1 MPSIVQ
7 LHNNAMH
14 PRGFND
20 EIPVDLEGGRLI
32 DMTQEEEVDSADGAR
47 VSIMTYRIETPDGSE
62 LTKTVRRKSNFD
74 FDQGKLQLNMNDP
87 QDMKIANVF
96 NQTKETFSNMLSKE
110 KNDWIQKFPELF
122 SKMRTQSQLIPSTIT
137 EKVVN
142 PDGSVTTS
150 SQWSRQETYI
160 NGVKQMSKS
169 RFRAFVEYKG
179 PDGGFKVKLSD
190 EGEEDLSEEE
200 NDEDEHSTSTHSGS
214 EDTESVFS
222 ISSQI
227 PGIKAIKPASVGKKK
242 TDRAQMAA
250 KELVDSEQRY
260 VDKLRL
266 LDQMFRLEVEA
277 MEKAGDIEK
286 GKVSKLFSNISSLH
300 TFHNTHLLPQLM
312 DANRSWNNT
321 RRISHV
327 MKKLAPFLKMYSEYT
342 NNYNDSVKVFEEL
355 RGKNKKFAD
364 LVAKLERLPE
374 CDNLPLSSHLI
385 CPVQRVMRYQLLLQE
400 YKKHLNKSD
409 VDFADTDE
417 ALGLVLK
424 AAEHANE
431 TMRKLE
437 RYRKVIE
444 MQELLG
450 NSLPLVSVGRE
461 FIEMGP
467 IQKIN
472 SGTHKPEERYLFL
485 FNDLVLL
492 GVKGIVSKYRVRA
505 RFEALHTR
513 ICEGDNL
520 EREHSFYLRGSYG
533 SEPQRCVELFA
544 DSRDVK
550 EKWMRKLQEVITKS
564 RDNSA
569 SFSKHGSKLF
579 KSKCS
584 KCNRKLCDKCL
595 GRYKSDG
602 KKGKICEACVKNTL
616 NSDTLR
622 NAAAMMRGDV
632 LDKPPKGDGVLHGS
646 EVRFKGSLGKP
657 FKRYFAVRN
666 DFCLYSYES
675 EKHNRAVSMLP
686 LPGAEV
692 KMCGEK
698 LSFQLRVGTRRL
710 YTISVDDE
718 TTQAKWMAVL
728 DLAANAQL
736 SQSDTE

>member
-1 MPSIVQ
+1 
-7 LHNNAMH
+7 
-14 PRGFND
+14 
-20 EIPVDLEGGRLI
+20 
-32 DMTQEEEVDSADGAR
+32 
-47 VSIMTYRIETPDGSE
+47 
-62 LTKTVRRKSNFD
+62 
-74 FDQGKLQLNMNDP
+74 
-87 QDMKIANVF
+87 
-96 NQTKETFSNMLSKE
+96 
-110 KNDWIQKFPELF
+110 
-122 SKMRTQSQLIPSTIT
+122 MRTQSQLIPSTIT

-142 PDGSVTTS
+142 PDGSVTTRLKSSHSMS

-200 NDEDEHSTSTHSGS
+200 NDEDEHSTSTW
-214 EDTESVFS
+214 
-222 ISSQI
+222 
-227 PGIKAIKPASVGKKK
+227 
-242 TDRAQMAA
+242 AQMAA

-286 GKVSKLFSNISSLH
+286 GK
-300 TFHNTHLLPQLM
+300 
-312 DANRSWNNT
+312 
-321 RRISHV
+321 
-327 MKKLAPFLKMYSEYT
+327 
-342 NNYNDSVKVFEEL
+342 
-355 RGKNKKFAD
+355 
-364 LVAKLERLPE
+364 
-374 CDNLPLSSHLI
+374 
-385 CPVQRVMRYQLLLQE
+385 
-400 YKKHLNKSD
+400 
-409 VDFADTDE
+409 
-417 ALGLVLK
+417 
-424 AAEHANE
+424 
-431 TMRKLE
+431 E

-569 SFSKHGSKLF
+569 SFSKHGSKRSSISETKSNNSKYCAECDAELGFMKKLF

-646 EVRFKGSLGKP
+646 EVRFK
-657 FKRYFAVRN
+657 
-666 DFCLYSYES
+666 
-675 EKHNRAVSMLP
+675 HNRAVSMLP

-698 LSFQLRVGTRRL
+698 
-710 YTISVDDE
+710 
-718 TTQAKWMAVL
+718 WMAVL